1 MANDVTKI
9 DDLPIPTFP
18 TSPEILER
26 NRIIACSMDSRA
38 YADIY
43 RFLRAQIL
51 LRLNGSTLAVSSCH
65 PNEGKSAIA
74 ANLAVSMAM
83 NINHSV
89 ALVDLDLRK
98 PGVHKLFGIEP
109 SVGLSDYFA
118 GDVALS
124 ECFVQLE
131 KERLFV
137 LPNQT
142 ARYFSFE
149 SILVEKIL
157 ELTDELKKSF
167 SYVIYDLPPLL
178 LVDDCLVFMKHVDGC
193 LFVVREGGPRKSDV
207 ERALRLLKG
216 HNLVGTVLNDS
227 KSEMNNPEYNYYYG

>member
-1 MANDVTKI
+1 MTTDATKI
-9 DDLPIPTFP
+9 DELPVPNFR
-18 TSPEILER
+18 TSPEVLAQ
-26 NRIIACSMDSRA
+26 NRIIAGSMDNHA
-38 YADIY
+38 HADIY
-43 RFLRAQIL
+43 RFLRAQVL

-65 PNEGKSAIA
+65 PNEGKSAVA
-74 ANLAVSMAM
+74 ANLAVSIAM

-109 SVGLSDYFA
+109 TVGLSDYFA

-131 KERLFV
+131 RERLFL

-142 ARYFSFE
+142 ARYYSFE
-149 SILVEKIL
+149 SLLVEKIL
-157 ELTDELKKSF
+157 ELTDELKKLF

-178 LVDDCLVFMKHVDGC
+178 LVDDCLVFMKHVDAC
-193 LFVVREGGPRKSDV
+193 LFVVREGGPQRSDV
-207 ERALRLLKG
+207 ERAVRLLKG

-227 KSEMNNPEYNYYYG
+227 RSEMKNPDYYNYGG

>member
-1 MANDVTKI
+1 MAT
-9 DDLPIPTFP
+9 DLKQMDNRPIPTFP
-18 TSPEILER
+18 TSPDVLAR
-26 NRIIACSMDSRA
+26 NRIVAGSIESRNH
-38 YADIY
+38 ADIY

-51 LRLNGSTLAVSSCH
+51 LRLNGSTLAVSSCQ

-89 ALVDLDLRK
+89 ALVDLDLRR
-98 PGVHKLFGIEP
+98 PGVHQLFGIEP

-131 KERLFV
+131 SERLFL

-142 ARYFSFE
+142 ARYSSFENLQAEKIVELTEELKRTFSF
-149 SILVEKIL
+149 
-157 ELTDELKKSF
+157 
-167 SYVIYDLPPLL
+167 VIYDLPPLL
-178 LVDDCLVFMKHVDGC
+178 LVDDSLVFMNHVDGC
-193 LFVVREGGPRKSDV
+193 LFVVREGGPQQSDV
-207 ERALRLLKG
+207 KRAMRLLEG

-227 KSEMNNPEYNYYYG
+227 RSEMNNPDYYGYN